1 MKLKELLDEIF
12 KDGPLKENEINEN
25 INARLLGDYTLYGEE
40 MLSRYNEKLLQ
51 CEELSEVTEMEFMST
66 PIISVDGKPLMAQSL
81 KINDGTKIKGK
92 CYLLSIM
99 YTPEMYDPKSINEPV
114 KDGAC
119 ITPTLYN
126 PQTFEPN
133 KKIVLSFSPERPA
146 NEMASEELL
155 RQELHDLLDKV
166 LDSPEEYK
174 VKGIRGILIRG
185 VFETIDNGL
194 EPKVENLTGFV
205 NKQDD
210 NPDHFLLFYLKKII
224 NGDSTISLKLEQ
236 KVLPIEK
243 KELYLERFKDN
254 VTPTEEEINKF
265 LEENEIYGN

>member
-1 MKLKELLDEIF
+1 MKLKELLEDVF
-12 KDGPLKENEINEN
+12 KDGEIKPYD
-25 INARLLGDYTLYGEE
+25 ALLSIGIKNYTLYGEKE
-40 MLSRYNEKLLQ
+40 LSVIKEKLLE
-51 CEELSEVTEMEFMST
+51 CEEFSEVTELEFVST
-66 PIISVDGKPLMAQSL
+66 PVISVDGNPLVAQSL

-92 CYLLSIM
+92 CYLLSVM

-114 KDGAC
+114 KDGAS

-185 VFETIDNGL
+185 VFETIQYGL

-205 NKQDD
+205 NKQDT
-210 NPDHFLLFYLKKII
+210 NPDHFLVLYLKKII
-224 NGDSTISLKLEQ
+224 NGDSTISIKLEQ

-265 LEENEIYGN
+265 LEETGIYGN